1 MQCITFNTMHL
12 LGNVPSLE
20 GGSTEQRERA
30 ELVIAD
36 IQKADG
42 DRAAAT
48 FGIGLHNGFAQ
59 KLYGPIAERISDAL
73 QATQGGR
80 ACLSLGMQ
88 VYLRKRAEQRAEDAE
103 QELRDL
109 RRRRRLPPTATYMT
123 WPVQTVELGQSDVLI
138 RTSHNALR
146 VVALAELEFLPQK
159 RPSQLRP

>member
-1 MQCITFNTMHL
+1 MHL
-12 LGNVPSLE
+12 LGNVPTLE
-20 GGSTEQRERA
+20 GGSPEERA
-30 ELVIAD
+30 RAALVIAD

-42 DRAAAT
+42 DRAAAS

-59 KLYGPIAERISDAL
+59 KLYGPFAERISDAL

-109 RRRRRLPPTATYMT
+109 RRRRRLPPTATYMS
-123 WPVQTVELGQSDVLI
+123 WPVQTVELGQGDVLI
-138 RTSHNALR
+138 RTSHNALK